1 MPLWTRVSHAG
12 REWIGTIESDTIVL
26 HEGDM
31 FANPRATG
39 KSIPR
44 SEAKLLTPTTPSK
57 MLGLVDN
64 YHALVTKLGH
74 AVPAG
79 AALLSES
86 QQFIPCR
93 RRTDSRPAGLR
104 RQGRV

>member
-1 MPLWTRVSHAG
+1 
-12 REWIGTIESDTIVL
+12 
-26 HEGDM
+26 M

-44 SEAKLLTPTTPSK
+44 SAAKLLTPTTPSK

-74 AVPAG
+74 AVPAEPLYFLKANNSFLAG
-79 AALLSES
+79 GEPIRTPQAYAGKVVFEGELG
-86 QQFIPCR
+86 IVIGKRCR
-93 RRTDSRPAGLR
+93 ASRRG
-104 RQGRV
+104 